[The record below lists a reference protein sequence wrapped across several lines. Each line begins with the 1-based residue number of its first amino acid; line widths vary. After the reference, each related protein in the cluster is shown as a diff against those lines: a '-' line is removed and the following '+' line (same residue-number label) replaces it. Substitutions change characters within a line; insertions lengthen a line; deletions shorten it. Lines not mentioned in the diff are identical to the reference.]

1 MVLLQIFVK
10 TNLIIENI
18 PINLFVG
25 NGDHT
30 VPIKNKHL
38 NPFTGEKVNRMI
50 PQNMH

>member
-30 VPIKNKHL
+30 VPMKNKRFHL
-38 NPFTGEKVNRMI
+38 FTGENVNRRI
-50 PQNMH
+50 TQNMH